1 MQSKQ
6 KPNKEKAK
14 HFANDILDRINQMIN
29 EHNTKMRRLNADI
42 EKHNKVHKVISVK
55 GDPKLEEEFYHL
67 AADTAEKLS
76 SCQLIQKS

>member
-67 AADTAEKLS
+67 AEDTAEKLS